1 MEEKMSTK
9 KTRGA
14 WVVTVR
20 GEEKKDVSE
29 QSSNHQNQQV
39 GGQTEGGVR

>member
-14 WVVTVR
+14 WIVTVR
-20 GEEKKDVSE
+20 GKEEKDISE
-29 QSSNHQNQQV
+29 QSSNHQTQQIS
-39 GGQTEGGVR
+39 GQVEGGVR

>member
-20 GEEKKDVSE
+20 GEEKKDVSK
-29 QSSNHQNQQV
+29 QSSNHQNRP
-39 GGQTEGGVR
+39 EGGKLRGGAR